1 MARKKDEESGTYY
14 ESAPESE
21 LLFEHDDLVIKR
33 VNGDS
38 VEIAITK
45 EMGGISDSTYS
56 TAATGSQKN
65 WTLSDQFGNNI
76 DVGEQHG
83 NRPFRWIGPLQPGLY
98 TLVTGV
104 SFNYSKRR
112 IAGRGYRIKFKI

>member
-1 MARKKDEESGTYY
+1 MARKRDEESGTYF
-14 ESAPESE
+14 EALPESE
-21 LLFEHDDLVIKR
+21 LLLEHDDLVIKR
-33 VNGDS
+33 MNGDT

-56 TAATGSQKN
+56 TAAAGSQKN
-65 WTLSDQFGNNI
+65 WVLSDQFGNVI
-76 DVGEQHG
+76 DTGEQHG
-83 NRPFRWIGPLQPGLY
+83 NRAFRWVGPLPPGLY

-104 SFNYSKRR
+104 SFNYTKRR